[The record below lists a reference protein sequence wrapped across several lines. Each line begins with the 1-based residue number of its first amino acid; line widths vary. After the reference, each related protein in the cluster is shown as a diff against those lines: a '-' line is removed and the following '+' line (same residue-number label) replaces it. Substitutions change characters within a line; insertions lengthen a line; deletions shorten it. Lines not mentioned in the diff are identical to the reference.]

1 MSSFSGVFFPTQ
13 AASIQCSLGK
23 PLRVRLNFVNP
34 PEPVSIGSPILL
46 SRLNNSHLVVLTAA
60 ASFSGAFACAF
71 TWLKSLPRKRPYSSS
86 DKLFFSSLCL
96 RQAQTR
102 LLTRFDPPR
111 DQGRYDRCSAPDR
124 KDCRRQHR
132 RIYG

>member
-1 MSSFSGVFFPTQ
+1 MSSFSGVLFPTQ
-13 AASIQCSLGK
+13 AASIQCALGK

-46 SRLNNSHLVVLTAA
+46 SRFNSAHLVALTAA
-60 ASFSGAFACAF
+60 SFNGAFACAF
-71 TWLKSLPRKRPYSSS
+71 TWLKSLPRNRPYSSS

-111 DQGRYDRCSAPDR
+111 DRESR
-124 KDCRRQHR
+124 
-132 RIYG
+132 